1 MRIVL
6 PLLALLA
13 VLSGCGAG
21 SIPNVNDSF
30 DELECVSRDF
40 REEGDPC

>member
-1 MRIVL
+1 MRFTL

-13 VLSGCGAG
+13 VLYGCGAG

-30 DELECVSRDF
+30 DDLECVSRDF
-40 REEGDPC
+40 REEGKPC